1 MIPFGILHGSHHNQ
15 NVFWMIP
22 LIPGFR
28 ITADGVGSRT
38 ITLKSDL
45 TSQPF
50 TSIDDVSIS
59 ENINIRDITI
69 YNQSITYM

>member
-1 MIPFGILHGSHHNQ
+1 MIPFGILHGSHHI
-15 NVFWMIP
+15 WMIP